1 MRRIS
6 FVIHVERSTAERN
19 GAVVNNGAKLRSHLL
34 SNETAKC
41 RRLLTIEVGL
51 QTVTDGFA
59 HAQPRCSAA
68 TVGSFLRFRVQREMW
83 EPDTNSVPD
92 SVVLVFEDFLPL
104 QKNVQ

>member
-34 SNETAKC
+34 SNETGKC

-51 QTVTDGFA
+51 QTVTDGF
-59 HAQPRCSAA
+59 
-68 TVGSFLRFRVQREMW
+68 VQENARPSRPEY
-83 EPDTNSVPD
+83 DFHRTSRSINSTK
-92 SVVLVFEDFLPL
+92 L
-104 QKNVQ
+104 QDRLTRTLTSDGARIEIAGKNI